1 MNNKYNIKNQ
11 VAIVTGGASGIG
23 KGIVKNL
30 LISGAQVA
38 VLGRTEK
45 SLRDLCQ
52 EFENL
57 GEIAYFPANIKNQL
71 EVDNAFKQIIK
82 KWAKIDILINN
93 AGITDDKLAIRMT
106 EDSWNKVIDINLKG
120 TFNCIKKALPSM
132 IKNKGGKIVNM
143 SSVVGIMGNSGQSN
157 YCASKAG
164 IIGLTKSLAKEY
176 GKKDI
181 NINAIAPGFIETKMT
196 KKVNIQDFSKNIVLD
211 RLGTA
216 DDIANLV
223 CFLCSQDASYI
234 TGQVINVDGGLL
246 I

>member
-196 KKVNIQDFSKNIVLD
+196 KKVNIEDFSKNIVLD